1 MARLQPTITALYERL
16 SRDDELQG
24 ESNSIVNQKRLLTE
38 YAENHTLANI
48 MHFTDDGISGTRFD
62 RPGFMAMMNE
72 VDAGHVATIIVK
84 DMSRLGRDYLKV
96 GELLEM
102 LRRKGVRLIAV
113 NDNVDRINGDD
124 EFVPFRNIMNE
135 WYAKDTSKKIRSTFA
150 AKGRAGKHVASTT
163 PYGYLKD
170 PEDHNHWVVDPEAAA
185 IVRQIFQWTI
195 DGYGPYQIAN
205 RLKEAKVEIPAVHM
219 ARLGNGLWQ
228 GRIDTIADPYAWGSS
243 TVVGILR
250 KREYLGETVNFKTR
264 KHFKDKKSH
273 YVPEDQWTVFEG
285 TQEPIID
292 EETFNTVQRIR
303 SNVKRYPNGWGA
315 AHPLTGLLY
324 CADCG
329 HRLYE
334 QRSSNGVRISKF
346 KCLEYTKA
354 PVGTRCKSAHL
365 ISADS
370 IMKIVSQILSACAA
384 ELAIDEEAFMKSLSA
399 EQQTRQDEEGAR
411 LLARKAKAEQRLLEL
426 EKLLCRIY
434 EDHILEKIPE
444 AMYEALNSQ
453 YSSEMKQM
461 QDDIDKCN
469 RYLQTHRQSAL
480 SGNAF
485 AAILRKYQTFEEIT
499 PAIANEFIER
509 IVVHER
515 DIKGSVLSPQRI
527 DIYFNFVGNFIPS
540 SLTPKAPTAE
550 EIAQEERNAE
560 ARRKRHEAYE
570 RRKAS
575 GYQRKYQQH
584 RKPTIKAKMDAL
596 NAAIRAEDVA
606 NGVYTPVQ
614 PILKPKKGKKPP
626 TVAR

>member
-1 MARLQPTITALYERL
+1 
-16 SRDDELQG
+16 
-24 ESNSIVNQKRLLTE
+24 
-38 YAENHTLANI
+38 
-48 MHFTDDGISGTRFD
+48 
-62 RPGFMAMMNE
+62 
-72 VDAGHVATIIVK
+72 
-84 DMSRLGRDYLKV
+84 
-96 GELLEM
+96 
-102 LRRKGVRLIAV
+102 
-113 NDNVDRINGDD
+113 
-124 EFVPFRNIMNE
+124 
-135 WYAKDTSKKIRSTFA
+135 
-150 AKGRAGKHVASTT
+150 
-163 PYGYLKD
+163 
-170 PEDHNHWVVDPEAAA
+170 
-185 IVRQIFQWTI
+185 
-195 DGYGPYQIAN
+195 
-205 RLKEAKVEIPAVHM
+205 
-219 ARLGNGLWQ
+219 
-228 GRIDTIADPYAWGSS
+228 
-243 TVVGILR
+243 
-250 KREYLGETVNFKTR
+250 
-264 KHFKDKKSH
+264 
-273 YVPEDQWTVFEG
+273 
-285 TQEPIID
+285 
-292 EETFNTVQRIR
+292 
-303 SNVKRYPNGWGA
+303 
-315 AHPLTGLLY
+315 
-324 CADCG
+324 
-329 HRLYE
+329 
-334 QRSSNGVRISKF
+334 
-346 KCLEYTKA
+346 
-354 PVGTRCKSAHL
+354 
-365 ISADS
+365 
-370 IMKIVSQILSACAA
+370 
-384 ELAIDEEAFMKSLSA
+384 
-399 EQQTRQDEEGAR
+399 
-411 LLARKAKAEQRLLEL
+411 LEL